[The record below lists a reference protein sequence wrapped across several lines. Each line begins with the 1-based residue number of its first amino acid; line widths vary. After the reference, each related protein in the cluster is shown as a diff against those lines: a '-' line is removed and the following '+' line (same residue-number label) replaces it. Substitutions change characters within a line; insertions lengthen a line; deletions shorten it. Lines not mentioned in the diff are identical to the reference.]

1 MENTLRWQGPFILSS
16 IFSLFLVDIPPF
28 SLLIFVLMAALWLLF
43 KKHSISAA
51 IITAICWFFIHS
63 HWAVS
68 WQLPKQQIKKPINII
83 GVVSNITNHNPETA
97 KFYLRLTT
105 IGDQKIP
112 WYVQPKL
119 RLSWQKPSQ
128 HLQLGDTI
136 QVTVKLKPAHG
147 FSNQGGFSYQ
157 KWLLLKGVRAT
168 GYVVNGKAVNIVKPS
183 SSFRQAIYSKVKQST
198 AQLPYQGL
206 ILALTVGEKHLITDS
221 QWKTVKST
229 GISHLLAI
237 SGLHIGI
244 VFLFGSILAKLLLK
258 LYCYVFNKDHIV
270 PFIALFFGLAAALG
284 YAWLAGFSIPTVRA
298 FLMLCLLVVIISNK
312 KLLNAR
318 FVIINTLFV
327 IVLVNPLSLLEPG
340 LWLSFVAVVVI
351 ISTFW
356 WFPVL
361 RNKGLGNKG
370 LSGNKLAKYGQSIV
384 KMQMALFIFMVPITI
399 LVFNGF
405 SASGAIVNLIAV
417 PWVSFVTV
425 PLALIATVLA
435 IFNLPAEL
443 LFALADA
450 SLAVLFILLEQPWI
464 NSGWVAFQHLPWYSW
479 ALVLIF
485 ALSLLIPLRRKFRLA
500 SILLATPALLI
511 SLNLNNDKQWQVHVL
526 DVGQGLSVVVEK
538 NRKILLYDLGPIY
551 KTGFNTVEH
560 VVLPFLIHKGY
571 QQVDYLVIS
580 HADSDHAGAHQKLL
594 AQIKVDNIIAP
605 VKTLPKAKRC
615 TPQTLNWQ
623 GLTLQL
629 LWPKGVNTPPISSND
644 SSCVIK
650 ISDGNHSV
658 LLTGDISKRVEKQLL
673 AFDAGTLAS
682 TILLAPHHGSN
693 SSSTTGFINAVNPQY
708 VVYSAGYLNRYKFP
722 RDEVAKRYQSS
733 AVKQLNTADSG
744 QISFVFNDHQFDVLQ
759 ARTDILAHW
768 YYNH

>member
-1 MENTLRWQGPFILSS
+1 
-16 IFSLFLVDIPPF
+16 
-28 SLLIFVLMAALWLLF
+28 MAAFWLLY
-43 KKHSISAA
+43 KKRTISGA
-51 IITAICWFFIHS
+51 IVLAICWFFIHA
-63 HWAVS
+63 HWATS
-68 WQLPKQQIKKPINII
+68 WQLPAQQIKKPINIM
-83 GVVSNITNHNPETA
+83 GVVSNITSHTPQAA
-97 KFYLRLTT
+97 KFIVRLTA
-105 IGDQKIP
+105 IEDSNIR
-112 WYVQPKL
+112 WYIQPKL
-119 RLSWQKPSQ
+119 RLSWQKPTQ
-128 HLQLGDTI
+128 QLQMGDTI
-136 QVTVKLKPAHG
+136 ALTVKLKPAHG
-147 FSNQGGFSYQ
+147 FANEGGFSYQ
-157 KWLLLKGVRAT
+157 KWLLLKGIRAT
-168 GYVVNGKAVNIVKPS
+168 GYVVNGKVVNIIKPS
-183 SSFRQAIYSKVKQST
+183 SSYRQAIYTKVKKAT
-198 AQLPYQGL
+198 EQLSYQGL
-206 ILALTVGEKHLITDS
+206 ILALTVGEKQLITDK

-244 VFLFGSILAKLLLK
+244 VFLFGSMLAKVLLK
-258 LYCYVFNKDHIV
+258 VYCYVFNKEHIV

-298 FLMLCLLVVIISNK
+298 FLMLCLLVLIISNK

-318 FVIINTLFV
+318 FVISNTLFV

-351 ISTFW
+351 VSTFW

-361 RNKGLGNKG
+361 CQNKF
-370 LSGNKLAKYGQSIV
+370 AKYTQSIV
-384 KMQMALFIFMVPITI
+384 KMQMALFVFMVPITI

-405 SASGAIVNLIAV
+405 SASGAVVNLIAV

-435 IFNLPAEL
+435 IFNLPAEA
-443 LFALADA
+443 LFSLADD

-464 NSGWVAFQHLPWYSW
+464 NSGWVAFAHLPWYSW
-479 ALVLIF
+479 ALAVIF
-485 ALSLLIPLRRKFRLA
+485 TLSLLIPLRRKFRLA
-500 SILLATPALLI
+500 SVLWAAPALLA

-538 NRKILLYDLGPIY
+538 NRRIFIYDLGPIY
-551 KTGFNTVEH
+551 KTGFNTVDH

-571 QQVDYLVIS
+571 QQADHLVIS

-605 VKTLPKAKRC
+605 AKTLPNAKRC
-615 TPQTLNWQ
+615 TPQTLSWQ
-623 GLTLQL
+623 GLTLQV

-650 ISDGNHSV
+650 ISDAKHSV

-673 AFDAGTLAS
+673 ATDADKLAS
-682 TILLAPHHGSN
+682 TVLLAPHHGSN
-693 SSSTTGFINAVNPQY
+693 SSSSAGFIQAVKPQY
-708 VVYSAGYLNRYKFP
+708 VVYSSGYLNRYKFP
-722 RDEVAKRYQSS
+722 RDEVAQRYQKL
-733 AVKQLNTADSG
+733 AVKQLNTAVSG
-744 QISFVFNDHQFDVLQ
+744 QISFVFNDDKFEVLQ
-759 ARTDILAHW
+759 ARTDILPHW

>member
-1 MENTLRWQGPFILSS
+1 
-16 IFSLFLVDIPPF
+16 
-28 SLLIFVLMAALWLLF
+28 MAALWLLF
-43 KKHSISAA
+43 KKYTISAA
-51 IITAICWFFIHS
+51 IVLAICWFFIHA
-63 HWAVS
+63 HWATH
-68 WQLPKQQIKKPINII
+68 WQLPQQHIKKPINII
-83 GVVSNITNHNPETA
+83 GVVSNITSHSPEKA
-97 KFYLRLTT
+97 KFYVRLSA
-105 IGDQKIP
+105 IEDEKIP
-112 WYVQPKL
+112 WYVHPKL
-119 RLSWQKPSQ
+119 RLSWQKPNLQ
-128 HLQLGDTI
+128 LQLGDTI
-136 QVTVKLKPAHG
+136 QLTVKLKPAHG

-168 GYVVNGKAVNIVKPS
+168 GYVVNTTYAKGNAKGKAVIVVKPS
-183 SSFRQAIYSKVKQST
+183 SSYRQVIYTKIKQAT

-244 VFLFGSILAKLLLK
+244 VFLFGSMLAKLLLK
-258 LYCYVFNKDHIV
+258 LYCYVFNKEHIV
-270 PFIALFFGLAAALG
+270 PFVALFFGLAAALG

-298 FLMLCLLVVIISNK
+298 FLMLCLLVLIISNK

-361 RNKGLGNKG
+361 
-370 LSGNKLAKYGQSIV
+370 SANKLVKYTQSIV

-405 SASGAIVNLIAV
+405 SASGAVVNLIAV

-425 PLALIATVLA
+425 PLALIATVLS
-435 IFNLPAEL
+435 IFNLPAES
-443 LFALADA
+443 LFALADD
-450 SLAVLFILLEQPWI
+450 SLAGLFILLEQPWI
-464 NSGWVAFQHLPWYSW
+464 NSGWVVFQHLPWYSW
-479 ALVLIF
+479 VSALIF
-485 ALSLLIPLRRKFRLA
+485 ALSLLIPLRHKFRLA
-500 SILLATPALLI
+500 SVLLATPALLA
-511 SLNLNNDKQWQVHVL
+511 SLNLSGGNQWQVHVL

-538 NRKILLYDLGPIY
+538 NRRILLYDLGPIY

-560 VVLPFLIHKGY
+560 VVLPFLIHKGH

-594 AQIKVDNIIAP
+594 QQIKVDTILAP
-605 VKTLPKAKRC
+605 HKTLPNAKRC
-615 TPQTLNWQ
+615 TPQTINWQ

-629 LWPKGVNTPPISSND
+629 LWPSGGNTPPKSSND

-650 ISDGNHSV
+650 ISDGKHSV

-673 AFDAGTLAS
+673 AFDADKLAS
-682 TILLAPHHGSN
+682 TVLLAPHHGSN
-693 SSSTTGFINAVNPQY
+693 SSSTTEFISAVKPQY

-722 RDEVAKRYQSS
+722 RTEVVKRYENS
-733 AVKQLNTADSG
+733 AVKQLNTAVSG
-744 QISFVFNDHQFDVLQ
+744 QISFVFNDKKFEVLQ
-759 ARTDILAHW
+759 ARTDILPHW
-768 YYNH
+768 YYNY